1 MLFQFSN
8 NLFDEALANPDI
20 GFYPIAQKM
29 RDTYGENI
37 VLAQYL
43 LIIGIQ
49 EYSKRFDIDPIKVK
63 DLLFSLGISPLFKP
77 SQPITKDVLARPCG
91 GCGGGTI
98 R

>member
-1 MLFQFSN
+1 MLFQFN
-8 NLFDEALANPDI
+8 DNLFDEVMSNPDI
-20 GFYPIAQKM
+20 GFYQLAQKM
-29 RDTYGENI
+29 RDSYGENI

-49 EYSKRFDIDPIKVK
+49 EYAKRFDIDPIKIK

-77 SQPITKDVLARPCG
+77 SSPITSDTVVRPCG
-91 GCGGGTI
+91 GCGGGKI